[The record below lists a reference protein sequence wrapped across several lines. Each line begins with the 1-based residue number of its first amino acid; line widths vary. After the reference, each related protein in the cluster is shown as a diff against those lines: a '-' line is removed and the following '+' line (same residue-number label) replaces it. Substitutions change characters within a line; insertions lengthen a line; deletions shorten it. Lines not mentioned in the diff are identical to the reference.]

1 MKKKMIMKKISEK
14 NNVIMVVECDD
25 VVFDLE
31 SFNIFLI
38 IIKIKNWQ
46 YFDTAINNLNSK
58 EHVLN
63 TAIICEFLIDCLKH
77 CK

>member
-1 MKKKMIMKKISEK
+1 MSKLKLNDYEKKKMIMKKISEK

-38 IIKIKNWQ
+38 IIKIKN
-46 YFDTAINNLNSK
+46 
-58 EHVLN
+58 
-63 TAIICEFLIDCLKH
+63 
-77 CK
+77 

>member
-1 MKKKMIMKKISEK
+1 MKKISEK

-38 IIKIKNWQ
+38 IIKIKNRQ

-63 TAIICEFLIDCLKH
+63 TVIICEFLIDCLKH